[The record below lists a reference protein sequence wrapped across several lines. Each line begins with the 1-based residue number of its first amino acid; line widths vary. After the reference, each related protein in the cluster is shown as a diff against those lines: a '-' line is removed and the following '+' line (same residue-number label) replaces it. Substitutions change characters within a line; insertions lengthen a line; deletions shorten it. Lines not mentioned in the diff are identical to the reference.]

1 MQNLISESFLWCVGH
16 LLYFKPRLFG
26 GEALSRNILGGLFII
41 FLNVMIVIFHREFAK
56 ERLRVENRRS
66 YIKLRRQQQ
75 IDMELSGY
83 LEWICKAGESSTL
96 CNHL

>member
-1 MQNLISESFLWCVGH
+1 MYNGC
-16 LLYFKPRLFG
+16 YFF
-26 GEALSRNILGGLFII
+26 
-41 FLNVMIVIFHREFAK
+41 REFAK

-83 LEWICKAGESSTL
+83 LEWICKAGRMTFYPKHSIICTNCSYIDGNYLLTV
-96 CNHL
+96 